1 MCSHLPPTV
10 QEQDGAANEPPAK
23 TVRASFMQ
31 SVRDAIDGEF
41 AVTVSISVQ
50 VCLHASTPACAPRP
64 LSKP

>member
-50 VCLHASTPACAPRP
+50 VCLQCTHSRLCPKT
-64 LSKP
+64 SV